1 MAPKMESKW
10 RQNGPQTLSETV
22 LEDSRSRLKNRL
34 KKDVKKRRFGTPK
47 ETPFGAIL
55 GFDRG
60 SKKRTIGASFG
71 HPSGISRVSVR
82 GGLGEPPGKVR
93 ILRS

>member
-1 MAPKMESKW
+1 MAPKMEPKW
-10 RQNGPQTLSETV
+10 SQNGSQTHAEASWEGT
-22 LEDSRSRLKNRL
+22 RSLLKNRRKNEWKSVDL
-34 KKDVKKRRFGTPK
+34 GGPK

-60 SKKRTIGASFG
+60 SKKKTIGACVG
-71 HPSGISRVSVR
+71 HASGFSR